1 MAQLEMLSFSS
12 SSFNNFNFN
21 FINQIYSNE
30 KNKIKLYKQL
40 DTSTL
45 NLDFKISG

>member
-12 SSFNNFNFN
+12 SSVNNFN
-21 FINQIYSNE
+21 FINQIYSYE
-30 KNKIKLYKQL
+30 KNKIKLYKSL